1 MPKNGRKIIKIT
13 KAVVDQLELT
23 AGRQVYYWDA
33 ELPGFGLYVGATAK
47 SYFAQRTM
55 GGRGRNRK
63 TVRITIGKHG
73 IFTPEEA
80 RREAR
85 DLLNRMAR
93 GEDPRETR
101 RLEEDQSITLREAWE
116 QFSAMRTTLA
126 KSTRNDYKRTLTRDL
141 AHWLDRPL
149 ASISGSELVQEYT
162 RQTADRSPSTA
173 ARNMRTFRSIYNFA
187 MALHEHLPQN
197 PADRLKKLR
206 LWYRDPRRRTYIRP
220 DQLPY
225 WYAAVMRLE
234 NDHARDYLRL
244 LLFTG
249 MRRSEG
255 LSLRWEHVDFSG
267 LTLTVPRTKN
277 GDPLILPLSTFLYE
291 LLHERR
297 RRFPGRIAR
306 PGPRNTRRTNRGSP
320 GTTPQPALDSTHDAR
335 SQGL

>member
-63 TVRITIGKHG
+63 RVRITIGKHG

-126 KSTRNDYKRTLTRDL
+126 KSTRNDYKRILTRDL
-141 AHWLDRPL
+141 AHWQDRPL
-149 ASISGSELVQEYT
+149 ASISGSE
-162 RQTADRSPSTA
+162 
-173 ARNMRTFRSIYNFA
+173 
-187 MALHEHLPQN
+187 
-197 PADRLKKLR
+197 
-206 LWYRDPRRRTYIRP
+206 
-220 DQLPY
+220 
-225 WYAAVMRLE
+225 
-234 NDHARDYLRL
+234 
-244 LLFTG
+244 
-249 MRRSEG
+249 
-255 LSLRWEHVDFSG
+255 
-267 LTLTVPRTKN
+267 
-277 GDPLILPLSTFLYE
+277 
-291 LLHERR
+291 
-297 RRFPGRIAR
+297 
-306 PGPRNTRRTNRGSP
+306 
-320 GTTPQPALDSTHDAR
+320 
-335 SQGL
+335 